1 MVINEF
7 FPNPVGKDTDGEFIE
22 LFNNSQNEVS
32 LAGWKIK
39 DASGKTFILNQKIP
53 SGGYLVLNYKTTKI
67 SLNNDAET
75 IFLYD
80 SAGKLIDKVGFSGGS
95 IEGKSYSR
103 NVNNQFIFTSPS
115 PGKANVFENSIS
127 GLAAANANI
136 TLNSNSVIN
145 KNSLVL
151 NNLLIG
157 FILAMILSFLSVIL
171 IKKLNLFSD

>member
-7 FPNPVGKDTDGEFIE
+7 FPNPIGKDADGEFVE
-22 LFNNSQNEVS
+22 LFNNNGNEVN
-32 LAGWKIK
+32 LTGWKLK
-39 DASGKTFILNQKIP
+39 DISGKTFILSQKIP
-53 SGGYLVLNYKTTKI
+53 RGEYLVLNYKTTKI

-80 SAGKLIDKVGFSGGS
+80 SSGNLIDKAGFSGGS
-95 IEGKSYSR
+95 VEGKSYSR

-115 PGKANVFENSIS
+115 PGKANIFENSIS
-127 GLAAANANI
+127 DLAAPV
-136 TLNSNSVIN
+136 NSLFPNSSIIN
-145 KNSLVL
+145 KTSPIL
-151 NNLLIG
+151 NNFLIG

>member
-7 FPNPVGKDTDGEFIE
+7 LPNPVGKDTDGEFIE

-39 DASGKTFILNQKIP
+39 DASGKTFVFNQKI
-53 SGGYLVLNYKTTKI
+53 SGGEYLVLNYKTTKI

-80 SAGKLIDKVGFSGGS
+80 SAGKLIDKAGFSGDS
-95 IEGKSYSR
+95 VEGRSYSR
-103 NVNNQFIFTSPS
+103 ENNGEFAFTSPT
-115 PGKANVFENSIS
+115 PGKANVFEISTNGLTASVNS
-127 GLAAANANI
+127 LFP
-136 TLNSNSVIN
+136 NSSIIN
-145 KNSLVL
+145 KTSPIL

-157 FILAMILSFLSVIL
+157 FILALVLAFLSVIL